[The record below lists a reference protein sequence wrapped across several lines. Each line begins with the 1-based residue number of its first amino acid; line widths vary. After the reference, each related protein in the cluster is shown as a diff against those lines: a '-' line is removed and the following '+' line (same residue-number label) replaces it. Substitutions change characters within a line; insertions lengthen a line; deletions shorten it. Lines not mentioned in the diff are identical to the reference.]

1 MISYVATASE
11 DETILEG
18 ENDPEMSQLT
28 SEGKKPRKKRVSVGK
43 RAVSERVK
51 QFVFENADAYSSDV
65 TEEYSALSRNHENQP
80 VEHRYVPIA
89 PKM

>member
-1 MISYVATASE
+1 MNSFVATTSE
-11 DETILEG
+11 EDTILE
-18 ENDPEMSQLT
+18 EEHVPDMSQLT
-28 SEGKKPRKKRVSVGK
+28 HEGKPKKKRVSAGR